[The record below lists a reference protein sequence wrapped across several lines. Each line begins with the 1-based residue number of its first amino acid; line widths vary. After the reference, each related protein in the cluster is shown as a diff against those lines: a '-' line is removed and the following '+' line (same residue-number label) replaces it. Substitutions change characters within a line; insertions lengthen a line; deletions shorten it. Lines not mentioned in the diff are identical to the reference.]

1 MARGGGAR
9 PPLLL
14 VLAASAGVGLVL
26 LPIAGSL
33 WGAVPAG
40 IEGAFALLWR
50 PIVGRLLFNTGR
62 LVFAVGVGSAV
73 LGTLCAFL
81 VERWEFPGRRLFAT
95 LAAVPLAIPAFI
107 TSYAWISIGSFFQD
121 FGGAVLVVTF
131 SYYPLVYLPVASA
144 LRGLDPA
151 LEESARALGLGS
163 VAVFRRVVLP
173 QIRSAL
179 LGGVL
184 IVALDTLVEFGA
196 FQLLRYRTFTT
207 ELYAEY
213 RTGDDGPDA
222 SVLALVL
229 LALCL
234 GLLVLELRV
243 RGRGRLYARVGRGT
257 RRGGRRREASAVSGA
272 VAIGF
277 FASLAAVTVGV
288 PLGTI
293 LYWLTQ
299 HDAAAFSAAGATA
312 GGLAS
317 ASASSLVLAL
327 AGAAATVALALPLG
341 FLAARDEGRLA
352 TMLERGAYLG
362 QGVPGIVVAL
372 SLTTLT
378 LAFAPLLYE
387 SAALLIAAYA
397 IVFLPLAL
405 VATRSAFAQ
414 GQRAHEDAARALGLS
429 WQATA
434 RRVVLPIAG
443 AGIGAAGSM
452 VFTSVVTELTATLL
466 LAPVGTTTLATEVW
480 ADTST
485 LAFAAAAPYAAVM
498 AALSLGSTALLAR
511 RFGQVAA

>member
-1 MARGGGAR
+1 MKNGGATR
-9 PPLLL
+9 PSQALR
-14 VLAASAGVGLVL
+14 LAASAGVLLVL
-26 LPIAGSL
+26 LPIAGSV

-40 IEGAFALLWR
+40 VGGAFALLWR
-50 PIVGRLLFNTGR
+50 PIVGALLFNTAR
-62 LVFAVGVGSAV
+62 LVLAVGVGSAV
-73 LGTLCAFL
+73 LGTLSAIL

-107 TSYAWISIGSFFQD
+107 TSYAWVSIGSGLQD
-121 FGGAVLVVTF
+121 FAGAVLVVTF
-131 SYYPLVYLPVASA
+131 SYYPLVYLPVAAA

-151 LEESARALGLGS
+151 LEESARALGLGP
-163 VAVFRRVVLP
+163 VAVFVRVVLP
-173 QIRSAL
+173 QLRAAL

-234 GLLVLELRV
+234 VLLALELRV

-257 RRGGRRREASAVSGA
+257 RRPARRRASALRATVA
-272 VAIGF
+272 VLF
-277 FASLAAVTVGV
+277 FTGLAAGTLGV

-293 LYWLTQ
+293 LYWLTR

-312 GGLAS
+312 GALFA
-317 ASASSLVLAL
+317 ATTSSLGLAL

-341 FLAARDEGRLA
+341 FLASRDEGRFA

-362 QGVPGIVVAL
+362 QGMPGIVVAL

-378 LAFAPLLYE
+378 LAFAPVLYE

-405 VATRSAFAQ
+405 VAIRSAFVQAE
-414 GQRAHEDAARALGLS
+414 RAHEDAARALGLA
-429 WQATA
+429 WHATA
-434 RRVVLPIAG
+434 LRVVLPIAG

-498 AALSLGSTALLAR
+498 AVLSLASTALLAR